1 MQLYQMTLQS
11 ACGPLS
17 VLYDGSDT
25 VYHIDFP
32 DQGDRQE
39 RLLKRRFKSFQLTD
53 QDNAALAQP
62 FQAYFAGELP
72 ALQAVAFKAGGTV
85 FQRKVWQALRTIP
98 IGTTCSYRD
107 LAHQIGQPRAVRAV
121 ANANANNPISLL
133 IPCHRVIGSDGT
145 LTGYAGGLA
154 RKEWLLRHEGAISQV

>member
-1 MQLYQMTLQS
+1 MNLFQMTLETPS
-11 ACGPLS
+11 GPLS
-17 VLYDGSDT
+17 ILYDATDT

-32 DQGDRQE
+32 DQGERQE
-39 RLLKRRFKSFQLTD
+39 RLLKRRFKNFQLTD
-53 QDNAALAQP
+53 QDSAALAQP
-62 FQAYFAGELP
+62 LQAYFAGDLP
-72 ALQAVAFKAGGTV
+72 ALQEIPVKTGGTV
-85 FQRKVWQALRTIP
+85 FQRKVWQALRAIP

-107 LAHQIGQPRAVRAV
+107 LACQIGQPRAVRAV

-145 LTGYAGGLA
+145 LTGYAGGLK